1 MPPSQST
8 PLLRQPSYTAS
19 SPAPLPWPLLLP
31 ILLLRMADAAT
42 YMLIFPFITSYI
54 TSLHPPPTLIG
65 FYTGLAEGCLMAV
78 EAVCAVGWGWAGD
91 RWGRKKC
98 LVWGVAV
105 AGTFGAVA
113 GFGKSVGWVIFW
125 RAMYGFTPTGVLTKT
140 VVVEIAHPTNRARIF
155 SIYSPAFS
163 VGIIIGSLLGGEL
176 AGPARRVGQDWA
188 WLQVYP
194 DALAGDREW
203 GFVSA
208 KFGERRRLIG
218 DRTMVVCVV
227 AWSMLEE
234 VSFRAA
240 GVIEHSRKCQTKKDH
255 GKDDEDETP
264 VNKYKAIWRV
274 PHFVHAVTIFC
285 CNKSTHNLAGTFA
298 FEGLFTIYTYTPI
311 PLGGLGLPIRTIGL
325 ISSLS
330 SLLYIL
336 VSPVLSPWLEARYGL
351 KKSMLLTTGTMPLEA
366 LIVPVAQ
373 YAATLCLPGRGR
385 GGGWGRA
392 PTWVMLVIQV
402 GMKNFHCMAWPQN
415 DHLIY
420 SVLDGYPRLVGSASA
435 VVLIAGSRSQASASR
450 CICQ

>member
-8 PLLRQPSYTAS
+8 PLLRRPSSTPYTPS
-19 SPAPLPWPLLLP
+19 NPAPLPWPLLLP
-31 ILLLRMADAAT
+31 ILLLRTADAAT

-65 FYTGLAEGCLMAV
+65 FYAGLAEGALMAV

-91 RWGRKKC
+91 RWGRKRC

-105 AGTFGAVA
+105 TGTFGGVA

-140 VVVEIAHPTNRARIF
+140 VVAEIAHPTNRARIF

-176 AGPARRVGQDWA
+176 AGPARRVGRDWA
-188 WLQVYP
+188 WLEAYP
-194 DALAGDREW
+194 YALPGIVN
-203 GFVSA
+203 GV
-208 KFGERRRLIG
+208 L
-218 DRTMVVCVV
+218 TMVVCVV
-227 AWSMLEE
+227 AWCMLEE
-234 VSFRAA
+234 
-240 GVIEHSRKCQTKKDH
+240 TKKDH

-274 PHFVHAVTIFC
+274 PHFVHAVAIFC
-285 CNKSTHNLAGTFA
+285 FDIYAVFQLGTFA

-351 KKSMLLTTGTMPLEA
+351 GKSMLLTTGTMPLEA
-366 LIVPVAQ
+366 LIIPIAQ
-373 YAATLCLPGRGR
+373 YAATLSGR
-385 GGGWGRA
+385 GGWGRA
-392 PTWVMLVIQV
+392 PTWVMLVVQV
-402 GMKNFHCMAWPQN
+402 GMKNFHCMAWPQS

-435 VVLIAGSRSQASASR
+435 VVLIAGAEPWVPSFPAPLMTGFIPDGLHKAELGQGKDVGYGATEIREQP
-450 CICQ
+450 